1 MSMDVICVT
10 NRKLCKGDF
19 LKQIRTIAR
28 AKPKY
33 IILREKDMTN
43 DEYVCL
49 ARKVIEICNSTETK
63 LICNTFIEAAE
74 AVKAHGI
81 HLPLSL
87 AEKSTYTTKPL
98 GISVHSLE
106 DAIKANNLGADYI
119 IYGHIFATDC
129 KKGLEPR
136 GVESL
141 QNICSTVNIP
151 VYAIGGITPENAALA
166 KSAGAA
172 GVCLMSSLM
181 QSDNPQKII
190 AMIKQL

>member
-1 MSMDVICVT
+1 MDVICVT

-19 LKQIRTIAR
+19 LKQIRTIAQ

-106 DAIKANNLGADYI
+106 DAIKATNLGADYI

>member
-1 MSMDVICVT
+1 MDVICVT

-19 LKQIRTIAR
+19 LKQIRTIAQ

-106 DAIKANNLGADYI
+106 DAIKATNLGADYI

-151 VYAIGGITPENAALA
+151 VYAIGGITPENATLA

>member
-19 LKQIRTIAR
+19 LKQIRTIAQ

-106 DAIKANNLGADYI
+106 DAIKATNLGADYI

-141 QNICSTVNIP
+141 QNICSTVNTP
-151 VYAIGGITPENAALA
+151 VYAIGGITPENATLA

>member
-19 LKQIRTIAR
+19 LKQIRTIAQ

-106 DAIKANNLGADYI
+106 DAIKATNLGADYI

>member
-43 DEYVCL
+43 DEYFCL
-49 ARKVIEICNSTETK
+49 ARKIVEICNSTETK

-106 DAIKANNLGADYI
+106 DAIKATNLGADYI